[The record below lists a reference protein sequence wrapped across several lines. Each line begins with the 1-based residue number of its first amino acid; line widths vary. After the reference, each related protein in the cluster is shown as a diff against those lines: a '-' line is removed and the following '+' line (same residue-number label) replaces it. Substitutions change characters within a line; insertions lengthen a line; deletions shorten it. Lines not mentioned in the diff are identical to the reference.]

1 MIKDWQ
7 LLTFPDLSDLSQAR
21 EQFHQAIQNVAAVG
35 RSFLP
40 PSEEDENANLEWDFS
55 LQRIAGRWV
64 DADIKFRSSI
74 SLRKFEVYLVNEK
87 LETIS
92 SIAMQGIRQR
102 DVMVWL
108 EHELSRLG
116 ADFSKINLTYP
127 YTIPEY
133 PTAKKEAFHV
143 TNMAAAKELGKLYH
157 NTASLLKSILATEE
171 NVSEVK
177 CWPHHFDIAA
187 RITLLDTGDPET
199 SRSINMGMS
208 PGDKYY
214 DEPYFYC
221 SPWPYPTKNLMDISG
236 LNAHWHQ
243 NEWVGA
249 VLPISQLSDYNLI
262 QDQRRTVLKF
272 YSTTLKFLKEV
283 L

>member
-1 MIKDWQ
+1 MNNDWQ
-7 LLTFPDLSDLSQAR
+7 LLTFPELSDLSQTRA
-21 EQFHQAIQNVAAVG
+21 QFHQAIQNVAAVG

-40 PSEEDENANLEWDFS
+40 KCEDDENANLEWDFN

-64 DADIKFRSSI
+64 EAAIKFRSSI

-92 SIAMQGIRQR
+92 SIAMQDIRQT

-108 EHELSRLG
+108 EHELSKLG
-116 ADFSKINLTYP
+116 ADFSKINLAYP

-133 PTAKKEAFHV
+133 PTAKKEAFHID
-143 TNMAAAKELGKLYH
+143 NMAAAQELSKLYH
-157 NTASLLKSILATEE
+157 NTASLLKNIMKSEE
-171 NVSEVK
+171 NASAIK

-199 SRSINMGMS
+199 SRSINMGLS

-221 SPWPYPTKNLMDISG
+221 SPWPYPTKNLIDLSA
-236 LNAHWHQ
+236 LHAHWHQ

-249 VLPISQLSDYNLI
+249 VLPISQLSGHTLI
-262 QDQRRTVLKF
+262 QDQRRAVMKF
-272 YSTTLKFLKEV
+272 YQTSLNFLKEV

>member
-92 SIAMQGIRQR
+92 SIAMQDIRQR

-108 EHELSRLG
+108 EHELSQLG

-143 TNMAAAKELGKLYH
+143 NNMAAAKELGKLYH
-157 NTASLLKSILATEE
+157 NTASLLKSILAAEE
-171 NVSEVK
+171 NVSEIK

-262 QDQRRTVLKF
+262 QDQRRMVLKF

>member
-1 MIKDWQ
+1 MNKDWQ
-7 LLTFPDLSDLSQAR
+7 LLTFPDVSHLSQAR

-40 PSEEDENANLEWDFS
+40 LSPDDENANLEWDAS
-55 LQRIAGRWV
+55 LQRLVGRWV
-64 DADIKFRSSI
+64 EGDIRFRSSI
-74 SLRKFEVYLVNEK
+74 SLQKFEVYLVDEQ
-87 LETIS
+87 LRTVS
-92 SIAMQGIRQR
+92 SIAMEGVRQT

-108 EHELSRLG
+108 EHELSKLG
-116 ADFSKINLTYP
+116 ADFSKINLACP
-127 YTIPEY
+127 YVIPEY
-133 PTAKKEAFHV
+133 PTAKKEPFHLED
-143 TNMAAAKELGKLYH
+143 MKAAGELSKLYH
-157 NTASLLKSILATEE
+157 NTATLLKGLLKNEE
-171 NVSEVK
+171 NGSEIK

-221 SPWPYPTKNLMDISG
+221 SPWPYPTKNLIDLSVVKA
-236 LNAHWHQ
+236 NWHED
-243 NEWVGA
+243 EWVGA
-249 VLPISQLSDYNLI
+249 VLPVSQISEHNLI
-262 QDQRRTVLKF
+262 QDQRRLVMKF
-272 YSTTLKFLKEV
+272 YNTSLKFLKEV